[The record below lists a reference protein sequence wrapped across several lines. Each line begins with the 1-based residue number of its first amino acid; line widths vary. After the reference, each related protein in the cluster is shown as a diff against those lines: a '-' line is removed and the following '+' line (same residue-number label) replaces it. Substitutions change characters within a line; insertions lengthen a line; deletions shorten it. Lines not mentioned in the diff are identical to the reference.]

1 MPFLIVETIENGSKK
16 LSVCP
21 EIWVNNGILSWPTKK
36 NSKKCK
42 MEQKI
47 PKDSWLKIPCII
59 KRRFD
64 SYEAADAEL
73 DVMVELPETENEG
86 NNTVRLPGNEDF
98 NNIAIQ
104 LSSTGSAND
113 NNASTTA
120 AQKMQETNNNISPDN
135 YVVVVSDDV
144 PNGNNITVQNNIENE
159 VLQVLDCDDLLQ
171 NQKKMAEYQVAIL
184 DNQKKIIKALAT
196 ISVKIDTL
204 ASKFQNQPQMTPPMT
219 VTPLNNEIKKSPYNA
234 RVAPVQTMDDLQN
247 MENQLHDAERRKCL
261 KDLYSV
267 FCTPG
272 KKGEVCAFQLID
284 VFFSREFLVQC
295 SWSGSARGAGS
306 KICIKI
312 FQEVLG
318 FFFELVHDCDPTY
331 TVDKNNDFFKSI
343 VKNAKKRTHSKL
355 GRASAPRNVPKRKL
369 ATKEQSC
376 TTKKRRPSG
385 GSSAALQHIEEE
397 VVDIE
402 VVIDK
407 EASIDNAVHADE
419 STHKN
424 ENDKN

>member
-1 MPFLIVETIENGSKK
+1 
-16 LSVCP
+16 
-21 EIWVNNGILSWPTKK
+21 
-36 NSKKCK
+36 

-86 NNTVRLPGNEDF
+86 NSTVRLPGNEDF
-98 NNIAIQ
+98 NNIAKQ

-120 AQKMQETNNNISPDN
+120 AQKMQETNNNISSDN

-171 NQKKMAEYQVAIL
+171 NQKKMAENQVAIL

-204 ASKFQNQPQMTPPMT
+204 ASKFQKQPQMTPPMT
-219 VTPLNNEIKKSPYNA
+219 VTPLINEIKKSPYNA

-272 KKGEVCAFQLID
+272 KKGEVCASQLID
-284 VFFSREFLVQC
+284 VLFSREFLVQC

-306 KICIKI
+306 KLCIKI

-331 TVDKNNDFFKSI
+331 FKSI

-376 TTKKRRPSG
+376 TTKKSRPSRG
-385 GSSAALQHIEEE
+385 PSAALQHIEEE
-397 VVDIE
+397 VVNASDNNDSVDQNKDKTIENIE

-419 STHKN
+419 STHEK